1 MEYLLQGGVVLHSRW
16 EIVSC
21 KRPIVR
27 FITLVATLVAVCI
40 GLAVHARTNCVS
52 IHAWDREIAL
62 ATRAATVGD
71 VLHSVNLSLG
81 PEDLVDP
88 PVETEI
94 ADDMQI
100 TVERA
105 KPVFIQ
111 WRGKRFPVITA
122 QKSVS
127 SILSHAGIQPEE
139 NDVVYPDLDEEISDG
154 DIIRIVKVTYAEVSE
169 QQDVPYDT
177 QKREDSSID
186 AGLTKVYKQGT
197 AGCVS
202 ITYEVKY
209 EDGKEV
215 SRKEKSRAK
224 IKDPAP
230 LVLLVGSR
238 QVVSRDG
245 QNIRFDRAIEVSA
258 TAYCPCAICC
268 GPNANGITAT
278 GIPAGKGVIAVDP
291 RVIPLGTRVYVDG
304 YGYAVA
310 ADVGSAIKQNKIDV
324 CFDTH
329 DEALA
334 WGLKKTKVY
343 ILR

>member
-1 MEYLLQGGVVLHSRW
+1 MHGRW
-16 EIVSC
+16 EIVSG
-21 KRPIVR
+21 KRPILKVV
-27 FITLVATLVAVCI
+27 TLIAALVAVCI
-40 GLAVHARTNCVS
+40 GFAVQAGTNRVS
-52 IHAWDREIAL
+52 IHAWDREITL

-71 VLHSVNLSLG
+71 VLQSVNLSLG
-81 PEDLVDP
+81 PGDLVDP

-94 ADDMQI
+94 ADDMEI

-105 KPVFIQ
+105 KPVFVQ
-111 WRGKRFPVITA
+111 WRGKRFPVLTA
-122 QKSVS
+122 EKSVS
-127 SILSHAGIQPEE
+127 SILSLAGIQREE
-139 NDVVYPDLDEEISDG
+139 NDVVHPGLEEEISDG
-154 DIIRIVKVTYAEVSE
+154 DIIKIVQVTYAEVSE
-169 QQDVPYDT
+169 QQDIPYDT
-177 QKREDSSID
+177 QKREDGSLD
-186 AGLTKVYKQGT
+186 AGLTKVYRQGT
-197 AGCVS
+197 AGVVS

-209 EDGKEV
+209 EDGNEV
-215 SRKEKSRAK
+215 SRNETSRAK
-224 IKDPAP
+224 IKDPTP

-245 QNIRFDRAIEVSA
+245 QNIRFHRAIEVSA
-258 TAYCPCAICC
+258 TAYCPCAKCC
-268 GPNANGITAT
+268 GPTAKGTTST
-278 GIPAGKGVIAVDP
+278 GIPATKGVIAVDP

-329 DEALA
+329 QEALA